1 MKHILI
7 IVFLFLAL
15 VAISST
21 DAQERYP
28 FLESELIG
36 IAHDILDVR
45 DAVRANTNV
54 LRQNTNVL
62 RQIESYERMISE
74 YEGMIYEAEKIQ
86 TTLLIQIRENTSR

>member
-1 MKHILI
+1 MKNILI

-28 FLESELIG
+28 FLERELIG
-36 IAHDILDVR
+36 ISNDILDVR

-54 LRQNTNVL
+54 LRQ
-62 RQIESYERMISE
+62 IESYERMIS
-74 YEGMIYEAEKIQ
+74 EAEKIQ

>member
-1 MKHILI
+1 MKNLLI

-28 FLESELIG
+28 FLERELIG
-36 IAHDILDVR
+36 ISNDILDVR

-54 LRQNTNVL
+54 LRQ
-62 RQIESYERMISE
+62 IESYERMISE
-74 YEGMIYEAEKIQ
+74 YGGMISEAEKIQ
-86 TTLLIQIRENTSR
+86 TTLLIQIRENTSK